1 MGPLRIFRS
10 VYLRSIARAPYL
22 LCAGIRQH
30 PQGLIRRRRSGWC
43 HYKAVIFDAS
53 GVLLPSPYKTA
64 ADWEARNYIPA
75 GTIQQAI
82 LSGGE
87 NSPSLKYARGELTT
101 VEFLQELGQQ
111 CFEIANVCV
120 PVDSFLLDLIRNEMI
135 KQLPIMAEAAQCIR
149 AEGLKTALLSNSF
162 CLLNGGSFLPLGPE
176 HFDVMVESYRE
187 GMHKPDPRIYKLC
200 LEQLGV
206 QPQESIFLDSSSQSL
221 KAAAQLG
228 IKTVKVD
235 DPEAALK
242 ELETCLGFP
251 LQGFVPYTCSVRPSM
266 EIPKD
271 HLQKYLE
278 NVLRDQA
285 TGPLV
290 LRQFGHAQSS
300 RTYYVKFGDHLLVL
314 KKEPTE
320 SLHPSAA
327 LLMPVAGLTSD
338 PPVPPCFP
346 STLGTPFYLMEH
358 CAGRIYRDISLPT
371 LQPSQRRAIYD
382 AMSQVLSKIHSVDL
396 RAAKLEDLGEHANY
410 IQRQVET
417 WTKQYRAMETH
428 VIPAMERLI
437 EWLPL
442 HFPESQKT
450 TVVHGDF
457 RMDNLVFH
465 PDRPEVLAVLG
476 WKLSTLGDPMSD
488 LANNCMAYFL
498 PPHFNA
504 LRGLRKCDLGHL
516 GVPTAEE
523 YSQMY
528 CDHMGVEHPENW
540 NFYMAFAFFR
550 LAAMLQGLYKRSL
563 EGEEPKHAGESS
575 PEDAEFVA
583 DLAWDF
589 AIKEGFRV
597 FDSLPT
603 TKPLAR
609 RYSTWA
615 RRGPF
620 LSRSY
625 GTCPPPGAPPEPK
638 VPLVTPP
645 MGLLLLILQLLQRG
659 CSLTA
664 PLLKATSIC
673 PGSPPHLCSQGH
685 NGCCEGA
692 LGWPCWLL
700 NTRNPGLWGSL
711 VTSALVSH
719 KLQGEIL
726 PQPQTLGSA
735 VEEGGSLNL
744 PGPGSWGVFGASIWP
759 SCLPP
764 SRLSGRLSPR
774 RLLRGRE
781 LEAESWGC
789 REGVPSIARG
799 FSAAGFVC

>member
-1 MGPLRIFRS
+1 M
-10 VYLRSIARAPYL
+10 YLRSIARAPYL

-30 PQGLIRRRRSGWC
+30 PRGLIRRRRSGWC
-43 HYKAVIFDAS
+43 HYKAVIFDES

-64 ADWEARNYIPA
+64 ADWEAQNCIPA

-87 NSPSLKYARGELTT
+87 NSPSLKYTRGELTT

-135 KQLPIMAEAAQCIR
+135 KQLPIMAEAVQCIR
-149 AEGLKTALLSNSF
+149 AEGLKTALLSNNF
-162 CLLNGGSFLPLGPE
+162 CLLNGESFLPLDRK

-187 GMHKPDPRIYKLC
+187 GMRKPDPRIYKLC
-200 LEQLGV
+200 LERLGV
-206 QPQESIFLDSSSQSL
+206 QPQESIFLDNSSQNL

-235 DPEAALK
+235 DPEVALK
-242 ELETCLGFP
+242 ELETYLGFP
-251 LQGFVPYTCSVRPSM
+251 LQGFVPYTRSVRPSM

-278 NVLRDQA
+278 NVLSDQA

-290 LRQFGHAQSS
+290 LRQFGHGQST
-300 RTYYVKFGDHLLVL
+300 RTYYVKFGDRLLVL
-314 KKEPTE
+314 KKEPSD
-320 SLHPSAA
+320 SLHPSGPA
-327 LLMPVAGLTSD
+327 VRREY
-338 PPVPPCFP
+338 
-346 STLGTPFYLMEH
+346 STFGSPFYLMEH
-358 CAGRIYRDISLPT
+358 CAGRVYSDVSLPA
-371 LQPSQRRAIYD
+371 LQPSQRRAIYA

-396 RAAKLEDLGEHANY
+396 RAAKLEDLREHGNY
-410 IQRQVET
+410 IQWQVET
-417 WTKQYRAMETH
+417 WTKQYRAMETC

-476 WKLSTLGDPMSD
+476 WKLSTLGDPISD

-528 CDHMGVEHPENW
+528 CGHMGVERPKNW
-540 NFYMAFAFFR
+540 NFYMAFAFFQ

-563 EGEEPKHAGESS
+563 AGRPAPGESS

-583 DLAWDF
+583 DLAWEF

-603 TKPLAR
+603 AKPLAR
-609 RYSTWA
+609 SYSTWA
-615 RRGPF
+615 RRGPI
-620 LSRSY
+620 LSRNY
-625 GTCPPPGAPPEPK
+625 GTWARPGAAPVPK

-645 MGLLLLILQLLQRG
+645 TSLLGMAQGLCCKLKKIMGVQWSFLISQPRW
-659 CSLTA
+659 CPC
-664 PLLKATSIC
+664 PLL
-673 PGSPPHLCSQGH
+673 
-685 NGCCEGA
+685 
-692 LGWPCWLL
+692 
-700 NTRNPGLWGSL
+700 
-711 VTSALVSH
+711 
-719 KLQGEIL
+719 
-726 PQPQTLGSA
+726 
-735 VEEGGSLNL
+735 
-744 PGPGSWGVFGASIWP
+744 
-759 SCLPP
+759 
-764 SRLSGRLSPR
+764 
-774 RLLRGRE
+774 E
-781 LEAESWGC
+781 LKAESARTKAVALTMTVQATDQDSQVSGA
-789 REGVPSIARG
+789 EHLSSADPSLGLHSDRSSMSG
-799 FSAAGFVC
+799 

>member
-1 MGPLRIFRS
+1 MRRRRRRGGCERLPAAPRETSSSGLCQALVWFMLKKKKLKDSPALEIRTLLHGTELS
-10 VYLRSIARAPYL
+10 VTDKGYPWVIKAAHSMYLRSVARVPSL
-22 LCAGIRQH
+22 LCAGVWQH
-30 PQGLIRRRRSGWC
+30 PQGLIQRRRSGWC
-43 HYKAVIFDAS
+43 RYKAVIFDAS

-64 ADWEARNYIPA
+64 ADWEARNCIPA
-75 GTIQQAI
+75 STVQQAI

-87 NSPSLKYARGELTT
+87 NSPSLKYTRGELTS

-120 PVDSFLLDLIRNEMI
+120 PVDSFLSDLIRNEMI
-135 KQLPIMAEAAQCIR
+135 KQLPIMAEAVQCIR
-149 AEGLKTALLSNSF
+149 AEGLKTALLSNNF
-162 CLLNGGSFLPLGPE
+162 CPLNVESFLPLDRK

-187 GMHKPDPRIYKLC
+187 GMRKPDPRIYELC
-200 LEQLGV
+200 LERLGV
-206 QPQESIFLDSSSQSL
+206 QPQESIFLDNSSQKL

-235 DPEAALK
+235 DPEVALK
-242 ELETCLGFP
+242 ELEACLGFP
-251 LQGFVPYTCSVRPSM
+251 LQGFVPYTRSVRPSM

-278 NVLRDQA
+278 KVLGDHT
-285 TGPLV
+285 TGPLMV
-290 LRQFGHAQSS
+290 RQFGHGQSS
-300 RTYYVKFGDHLLVL
+300 RTYSVKFGDRLLVL
-314 KKEPTE
+314 KKEPCG
-320 SLHPSAA
+320 SLHPTGPAIA
-327 LLMPVAGLTSD
+327 REY
-338 PPVPPCFP
+338 

-358 CAGRIYRDISLPT
+358 CAGRVCGDVSLPT
-371 LQPSQRRAIYD
+371 LQPSQRRAMYA
-382 AMSQVLSKIHSVDL
+382 AMSQVLSKIHCVDL
-396 RAAKLEDLGEHANY
+396 RAAELEDLGEHGNY
-410 IQRQVET
+410 IQREVET

-465 PDRPEVLAVLG
+465 PGRPEVLAVLG
-476 WKLSTLGDPMSD
+476 WKLSTLGDPISD

-516 GVPTAEE
+516 GVPSAEE

-528 CDHMGVEHPENW
+528 CGHMGAEHPENW

-550 LAAMLQGLYKRSL
+550 LAAMLQGLYRRSL
-563 EGEEPKHAGESS
+563 AERPAPGDSS

-583 DLAWDF
+583 DLAWEF

-620 LSRSY
+620 LSRS
-625 GTCPPPGAPPEPK
+625 CAAWPRPGAAPVPK
-638 VPLVTPP
+638 VPLVIPPTSLLGMAQGLYCKLEKIVALQWGFLISQPRWTP
-645 MGLLLLILQLLQRG
+645 R
-659 CSLTA
+659 
-664 PLLKATSIC
+664 PLLELKV
-673 PGSPPHLCSQGH
+673 PRVERRG
-685 NGCCEGA
+685 GA
-692 LGWPCWLL
+692 DP
-700 NTRNPGLWGSL
+700 SL
-711 VTSALVSH
+711 VLRS
-719 KLQGEIL
+719 G
-726 PQPQTLGSA
+726 
-735 VEEGGSLNL
+735 
-744 PGPGSWGVFGASIWP
+744 
-759 SCLPP
+759 
-764 SRLSGRLSPR
+764 LSSMSG
-774 RLLRGRE
+774 
-781 LEAESWGC
+781 
-789 REGVPSIARG
+789 
-799 FSAAGFVC
+799 